1 MLQEALQEGG
11 RITTAAARAVEELV
25 VGHRA
30 LLRPLLKR
38 LPPLPPGVD
47 ALAKARSPQNHVVEG
62 CDRGFCV
69 RACQGELP
77 LHDSP
82 GKCNGAV

>member
-11 RITTAAARAVEELV
+11 RITAAAARAVEELV

-38 LPPLPPGVD
+38 LPPLPPGVV
-47 ALAKARSPQNHVVEG
+47 ALAKARCPQNRADEG
-62 CDRGFCV
+62 GSIRV
-69 RACQGELP
+69 LRARLP
-77 LHDSP
+77 RTAAL
-82 GKCNGAV
+82 A

>member
-11 RITTAAARAVEELV
+11 RITAAAARAVEELV

-47 ALAKARSPQNHVVEG
+47 ALAKARSPPKHFSLGYYEG
-62 CDRGFCV
+62 LRMT
-69 RACQGELP
+69 
-77 LHDSP
+77 
-82 GKCNGAV
+82 